1 MTSIRRF
8 PPVAAGVLALLLAG
22 CTGASEDSDGMP
34 EPDAG
39 ATNGSDSGADSN
51 DGDADDTDDT
61 DDSDAD
67 QGDGDADDDG
77 DAGDDDDAQGDSQYA
92 DGDYQADGSYT
103 SPGGRETIEVN
114 LSLADGVITAVS
126 VDNPAT
132 TNPNSL
138 RYQGDFIAGIADEVV
153 GVAIEDVE
161 VDRVGGSSLTSGGF
175 NEALDDIMAQAQS

>member
-22 CTGASEDSDGMP
+22 CTGASEDSDGMT

-39 ATNGSDSGADSN
+39 ATNGSDSN
-51 DGDADDTDDT
+51 DDDTDDT

-67 QGDGDADDDG
+67 QSDGDADDEADASDDG
-77 DAGDDDDAQGDSQYA
+77 DDDAQGDSQYA

-103 SPGGRETIEVN
+103 SPGGRETIGVN

>member
-39 ATNGSDSGADSN
+39 ATNGSDSGADS
-51 DGDADDTDDT
+51 
-61 DDSDAD
+61 
-67 QGDGDADDDG
+67 
-77 DAGDDDDAQGDSQYA
+77 DDDDAQGDSQYA
-92 DGDYQADGSYT
+92 DGGYQADGSYT